1 MYWVKL
7 WEQRCLYALKHM
19 PGSSEIIQRYSYHS
33 NKVYLEANKNMK
45 ELFYIGQFSS
55 DYGGKDIY
63 V

>member
-1 MYWVKL
+1 
-7 WEQRCLYALKHM
+7 M

-45 ELFYIGQFSS
+45 ELFYIGKFSS